1 MSLPPSIIHIKRKA
15 TDLPQDFL
23 RVDDAITKRQRR
35 TTDFVYSR
43 QQTPQID
50 TTPSTP
56 QSAPL
61 GRRIKPLHRSTSS
74 RSLTVKKQG
83 KSEGTVQLLNEVN
96 KEDQEV
102 NTQPPTAT
110 IPTKQDDKVN
120 HTSVSM
126 QPSSSDTP
134 LSSGSTK
141 KAVQQ
146 RRFHLSRSATPS
158 ISPGP
163 STGIRKRNATVFIE
177 RRVRQKTQEEKWT
190 SVANAAIK
198 SENVATL
205 QQDQEEKPQKK
216 PGRGSRV
223 QVAPPKETRDE
234 KDAKEVIAPLP
245 KPPSA
250 LVNPWGLDTDD
261 LAAQMQAYTLQEIGR
276 SIEES
281 KAAEPKPSA
290 PVQSSYRKSTSTR
303 FKPKV
308 PALRY
313 KERHPEENTMEV
325 DEDQMSRVE
334 TDGDVDTDS
343 EYIIETYIRVPAEDI
358 DNEDNQINFGI
369 LVLDA
374 QSDIDEFYQ
383 DWDTDEEVEDEAE
396 EDENDENHYTADYP
410 DAEVDS
416 DDEYNRNA
424 YAYRTGNASDLE
436 EFDEDDSDEDGMGFS
451 DDETD
456 KLKYPWQRVAA
467 HERRNHIN
475 QFANGDEDE
484 DEDME

>member
-1 MSLPPSIIHIKRKA
+1 MLTQIVIG
-15 TDLPQDFL
+15 
-23 RVDDAITKRQRR
+23 VDDAVTKRQRR

-43 QQTPQID
+43 QQTPQVD

-56 QSAPL
+56 QSAPP

-83 KSEGTVQLLNEVN
+83 KSEGTVQSINEVN

-102 NTQPPTAT
+102 NTQPSTAN
-110 IPTKQDDKVN
+110 IPSRQDDEVN
-120 HTSVSM
+120 HTSGSL
-126 QPSSSDTP
+126 QPSSSGSP

-163 STGIRKRNATVFIE
+163 STGVRKRNATVFIE

-223 QVAPPKETRDE
+223 QVAPPKETKDE
-234 KDAKEVIAPLP
+234 KDAKEIIAPQP
-245 KPPSA
+245 KPPAA

-276 SIEES
+276 SIAES
-281 KAAEPKPSA
+281 KAAEPKPSV

-325 DEDQMSRVE
+325 DEDQMSGVE

-358 DNEDNQINFGI
+358 DNEDNKINFGI

-396 EDENDENHYTADYP
+396 EDENGSFP
-410 DAEVDS
+410 
-416 DDEYNRNA
+416 
-424 YAYRTGNASDLE
+424 L
-436 EFDEDDSDEDGMGFS
+436 
-451 DDETD
+451 
-456 KLKYPWQRVAA
+456 
-467 HERRNHIN
+467 
-475 QFANGDEDE
+475 
-484 DEDME
+484 

>member
-23 RVDDAITKRQRR
+23 RVDDAVTKRQRR

-43 QQTPQID
+43 QQTPQIES
-50 TTPSTP
+50 TPSTP
-56 QSAPL
+56 QSAPP
-61 GRRIKPLHRSTSS
+61 GRRIKSLHSSTSS
-74 RSLTVKKQG
+74 RSLAIKTQE
-83 KSEGTVQLLNEVN
+83 KSEGNGNIQPLNEVN
-96 KEDQEV
+96 NENQVPK
-102 NTQPPTAT
+102 TQPTPASIT
-110 IPTKQDDKVN
+110 TKQDAEVN
-120 HTSVSM
+120 HSPGSVR
-126 QPSSSDTP
+126 PSGSGHPS
-134 LSSGSTK
+134 SSGSTK
-141 KAVQQ
+141 KPVQQ
-146 RRFHLSRSATPS
+146 RRFHLSRSATPAVS
-158 ISPGP
+158 SSPGV
-163 STGIRKRNATVFIE
+163 RKRNATVFIE

-190 SVANAAIK
+190 SVANAAIE
-198 SENVATL
+198 SENVATEK
-205 QQDQEEKPQKK
+205 QDQEEKPRKK

-223 QVAPPKETRDE
+223 QVASA
-234 KDAKEVIAPLP
+234 KDKKDTKEVTAPQS

-276 SIEES
+276 SIAES
-281 KAAEPKPSA
+281 KAEEPTPPS
-290 PVQSSYRKSTSTR
+290 PVQSSFRRPASSR
-303 FKPKV
+303 FKPKK

-313 KERHPEENTMEV
+313 KERHPEENAMEV
-325 DEDQMSRVE
+325 DQDQMSGVE
-334 TDGDVDTDS
+334 TEEDMDTDT
-343 EYIIETYIRVPAEDI
+343 EYIIETYHRVPAEDI
-358 DNEDNQINFGI
+358 DNEDNKINFGI

-383 DWDTDEEVEDEAE
+383 EWDTDEEVEDEAE
-396 EDENDENHYTADYP
+396 EDENDENYYTADYP

-436 EFDEDDSDEDGMGFS
+436 EFDEDDSDEDEMGFS

-456 KLKYPWQRVAA
+456 KLKYPWQKVAA
-467 HERRNHIN
+467 HERRNQMN
-475 QFANGDEDE
+475 RFASGGEDD